1 MTLEYLVAN
10 IDEFDEELIIFQKD
24 ELSIDSVVFLFEKDN
39 DDVVR
44 VKDGVKHLYFLELFI
59 AKEFIEDWTNS
70 LDFKANTKEI
80 ALRLLHY
87 AIYDA

>member
-24 ELSIDSVVFLFEKDN
+24 ELSIDSEVVLFEQDKD
-39 DDVVR
+39 DTVR
-44 VKDGVKHLYFLELFI
+44 IKDGITYVYFSEFFI

-70 LDFKANTKEI
+70 LDFKPTAREI
-80 ALRLLHY
+80 ALRLLQY
-87 AIYDA
+87 AVYDA